1 MRTEPARRLL
11 DLPRSSF
18 ATMGSSIAHLA
29 GSGEDVVNLCQGNPD
44 LPTPPHIVEA
54 LRREVLDPA
63 THRYPAFS
71 GLLEL
76 KAAIA
81 QWYAVNHGVELDPG
95 TEVAILFGAKAGLV
109 EISQCF
115 LNPGDVC
122 LMPDPAFP
130 DYWAGVVLARARM
143 HPLPLL
149 EGNGFLPDYGAL
161 DPAVA
166 DEAKLM
172 FLNYPNNPTS
182 VTAPP
187 EFYERTVRFAAEH
200 EVIVASDFAYGGL
213 SLDGEPPVSFLA
225 AAGAKE
231 VGVEF
236 ISLSKMFNMA
246 GWRIGA
252 VVGNREV
259 IAAVDL
265 IQEHYYVSL
274 PPFIQRA
281 AVTALTGPQ
290 DCVHELSAIYERR
303 RDVFVAGL
311 REAGW
316 QLDVPRSI
324 FAWLPLPEGAADSV
338 AFADELLHRA
348 KVAVAPGRWFG
359 EHGEGYVRVSL
370 LAPEDR
376 LREAVA
382 RIADFSKHPPRKGT
396 RP

>member
-18 ATMGSSIAHLA
+18 ATTAGKIAELVEA
-29 GSGEDVVNLCQGNPD
+29 GEDVVNLCQGNPD

-71 GLLEL
+71 GMLEL

-81 QWYAVNHGVELDPG
+81 GWYATHHQVQLDPE

-130 DYWAGVVLARARM
+130 DYWAGAVLAGARM

-149 EGNGFLPDYGAL
+149 RENGFLPDYDAL
-161 DPAVA
+161 DPAVLGA
-166 DEAKLM
+166 ARLM

-200 EVIVASDFAYGGL
+200 DIIVASDFAYGALALG
-213 SLDGEPPVSFLA
+213 GAAPVSFLR
-225 AAGAKE
+225 AAGAKD

-236 ISLSKMFNMA
+236 ISLSKTFNMA
-246 GWRIGA
+246 GWRVGA

-259 IAAVDL
+259 ISAINL

-281 AVTALTGPQ
+281 ATAALTGPQ
-290 DCVHELSAIYERR
+290 TCVHELSEVYARR

-311 REAGW
+311 RDAGW
-316 QLDVPRSI
+316 HLDVPRSI
-324 FAWLPLPEGAADSV
+324 FAWLPVPGGGGSV
-338 AFADELLHRA
+338 AFADELLRKA
-348 KVAVAPGRWFG
+348 NVAVAPGRWFG

-376 LREAVA
+376 LREAVGRLSA
-382 RIADFSKHPPRKGT
+382 TLGEQ
-396 RP
+396 

>member
-18 ATMGSSIAHLA
+18 ATMASGIARLVEA
-29 GSGEDVVNLCQGNPD
+29 GEDVVNLCQGNPD

-54 LRREVLDPA
+54 LRRAALDPA

-81 QWYAVNHGVELDPG
+81 RWYAANHRVDLDPE

-149 EGNGFLPDYGAL
+149 KANGFLPDYGAL

-166 DEAKLM
+166 DAAKLM

-182 VTAPP
+182 ATAPP

-200 EVIVASDFAYGGL
+200 EVIVASDFAYGALGL
-213 SLDGEPPVSFLA
+213 GGDTPVSFLET
-225 AAGAKE
+225 AGAKD

-236 ISLSKMFNMA
+236 ISLSKMYNMA

-252 VVGNREV
+252 VVGNRDV
-259 IAAVDL
+259 IAAINL

-290 DCVHELSAIYERR
+290 DCVHELSRIYERR
-303 RDVFVAGL
+303 RDVLVAGL
-311 REAGW
+311 REAGL
-316 QLDVPRSI
+316 QLDTPRSI
-324 FAWLPLPEGAADSV
+324 FAWVPLPEGASSA
-338 AFADELLHRA
+338 AYADELLHRA

-382 RIADFSKHPPRKGT
+382 RIADFGRTHT
-396 RP
+396 RNTHH

>member
-1 MRTEPARRLL
+1 MRTEPAHRLL
-11 DLPRSSF
+11 GLPRSSF
-18 ATMGSSIAHLA
+18 ATTAGRIAELVEA
-29 GSGEDVVNLCQGNPD
+29 GEDVVNLCQGNPD

-54 LRREVLDPA
+54 LRQEVLDPA

-71 GLLEL
+71 GMLEL

-81 QWYAVNHGVELDPG
+81 GWYAAHHQVQLDPEA
-95 TEVAILFGAKAGLV
+95 EVAILFGAKAGLV

-130 DYWAGVVLARARM
+130 DYWAGVVLAGARM

-149 EGNGFLPDYGAL
+149 RENGFLPDYDAL
-161 DPAVA
+161 DPAVLRA
-166 DEAKLM
+166 ARLM

-187 EFYERTVRFAAEH
+187 EFYERTVEFAAEH
-200 EVIVASDFAYGGL
+200 DVIVASDFAYGALALG
-213 SLDGEPPVSFLA
+213 GPAPVSFLR

-246 GWRIGA
+246 GWRVGA
-252 VVGNREV
+252 VVGNRDV
-259 IAAVDL
+259 ISAINL

-281 AVTALTGPQ
+281 AVAALTGPQ
-290 DCVHELSAIYERR
+290 TCVHELSEIYARR

-311 REAGW
+311 RDAGW
-316 QLDVPRSI
+316 HLDVPRSI
-324 FAWLPLPEGAADSV
+324 FAWLPVPGGGGSV
-338 AFADELLHRA
+338 AFADELLR
-348 KVAVAPGRWFG
+348 KVNVAVAPGRWFG

-376 LREAVA
+376 LREAVE
-382 RIADFSKHPPRKGT
+382 RLSTTWGKP
-396 RP
+396 

>member
-1 MRTEPARRLL
+1 MKTEFARRLL

-18 ATMGSSIAHLA
+18 ATTVSRIDQLVKA
-29 GSGEDVVNLCQGNPD
+29 GENVVNLCQGNPD

-71 GLLEL
+71 GLLDL
-76 KAAIA
+76 KAAVA
-81 QWYAVNHGVELDPG
+81 QWYATRYQVHLDPES
-95 TEVAILFGAKAGLV
+95 EVAILFGAKAGLV
-109 EISQCF
+109 EISQCL

-130 DYWAGVVLARARM
+130 DYWSGVVLARARM
-143 HPLPLL
+143 HAMPLL
-149 EGNGFLPDYGAL
+149 RENDFLPDYSAL
-161 DPAVA
+161 DPATR
-166 DEAKLM
+166 DRAKLM

-187 EFYERTVRFAAEH
+187 EFYEDTVRFAARNQ
-200 EVIVASDFAYGGL
+200 VVVASDFAYAALGF
-213 SLDGEPPVSFLA
+213 DGRAPCSFLQTD
-225 AAGAKE
+225 GAME

-252 VVGNREV
+252 VVGNPDV
-259 IAAVDL
+259 VAAINL
-265 IQEHYYVSL
+265 LQEHYYVSL
-274 PPFIQRA
+274 PSFIQRA
-281 AVTALTGPQ
+281 AAVALTGPQ
-290 DCVHELSAIYERR
+290 DCVEELARTYERR
-303 RDVFVAGL
+303 RDVFVAGV
-311 REAGW
+311 RDAGW
-316 QLDVPRSI
+316 HIDPPQSI
-324 FAWLPLPEGAADSV
+324 FAWLPVPGGGSSS
-338 AFADELLHRA
+338 AFADDLLTRA

-376 LREAVA
+376 LKEAVI
-382 RIADFSKHPPRKGT
+382 RLADLRNGT
-396 RP
+396 HKDPDHD

>member
-1 MRTEPARRLL
+1 MTELAQRLL

-18 ATMGSSIAHLA
+18 ATTTGRIDQLIGA
-29 GSGEDVVNLCQGNPD
+29 GEDVVNLCQGNPD

-54 LRREVLDPA
+54 LREEVLDPA
-63 THRYPAFS
+63 THRYPSFS

-76 KAAIA
+76 KAAVA
-81 QWYAVNHGVELDPG
+81 QWYVDNYSVRLDPEK
-95 TEVAILFGAKAGLV
+95 EVAILFGAKAGLV

-130 DYWAGVVLARARM
+130 DYWAGVVLARAHM
-143 HPLPLL
+143 HTVPLRR
-149 EGNGFLPDYGAL
+149 ENNFLPDYSAL
-161 DPAVA
+161 DPAVC
-166 DEAKLM
+166 DRAKLM

-182 VTAPP
+182 VTAPV
-187 EFYERTVRFAAEH
+187 EFYEDTVRFAAKH
-200 EVIVASDFAYGGL
+200 KVIVASDFAYAALGF
-213 SLDGEPPVSFLA
+213 DGQAPVSFLQA
-225 AAGAKE
+225 YGAKE

-252 VVGNREV
+252 VVGNPDV
-259 IAAVDL
+259 IAAINL

-281 AVTALTGPQ
+281 AAAALSGPQ
-290 DCVHELSAIYERR
+290 ECVHELSKIYERR
-303 RDVFVAGL
+303 RDIFVAGV
-311 REAGW
+311 RAAGW
-316 QLDVPRSI
+316 DVEVPRSI
-324 FAWLPLPEGAADSV
+324 FAWLPIPGGGGSV
-338 AFADELLHRA
+338 AFADDLLTRA

-359 EHGEGYVRVSL
+359 KYGEGYVRVSL

-382 RIADFSKHPPRKGT
+382 RLAEF
-396 RP
+396 

>member
-1 MRTEPARRLL
+1 MRTETARRLR

-18 ATMGSSIAHLA
+18 ATTVARIDQLVAA
-29 GSGEDVVNLCQGNPD
+29 GEDVVNLCQGNPD

-63 THRYPAFS
+63 THRYGSFS

-76 KAAIA
+76 KAAIGD
-81 QWYAVNHGVELDPG
+81 WYAAHHKVRLDPE

-115 LNPGDVC
+115 LDPGDVC

-130 DYWAGVVLARARM
+130 DYWAGVVLARADMR
-143 HPLPLL
+143 PLPLRR
-149 EGNGFLPDYGAL
+149 ENGFLPDYTEL
-161 DPAVA
+161 DPVTRAQ
-166 DEAKLM
+166 AKLM

-187 EFYERTVRFAAEH
+187 DFYTETVRFAAEH
-200 EVIVASDFAYGGL
+200 QVIVASDFAYGALGF
-213 SLDGEPPVSFLA
+213 DGERPVSFLETD
-225 AAGAKE
+225 GAKD

-252 VVGNREV
+252 VVGNRDV
-259 IAAVDL
+259 IAAINL
-265 IQEHYYVSL
+265 LQEHYYVSL

-281 AVTALTGPQ
+281 AVEALTGPQ
-290 DCVHELSAIYERR
+290 DCVDELTAVYERR
-303 RDVFVAGL
+303 RDLFVAGV
-311 REAGW
+311 RDAGW
-316 QLDVPRSI
+316 PVDVPRSI
-324 FAWLPLPEGAADSV
+324 FAWLPIPGRRKSAE
-338 AFADELLHRA
+338 FADDLLTRA
-348 KVAVAPGRWFG
+348 RVAVAPGHWFG

-370 LAPEDR
+370 LAPEER

-382 RIADFSKHPPRKGT
+382 RLAAFSRTTGDLL
-396 RP
+396 

>member
-1 MRTEPARRLL
+1 MRTEPAQRLL
-11 DLPRSSF
+11 GLPRSSF
-18 ATMGSSIAHLA
+18 AMTAGRIAELVEA
-29 GSGEDVVNLCQGNPD
+29 GEDVVNLCQGNPD

-54 LRREVLDPA
+54 LRQEVLDPA

-71 GLLEL
+71 GMLEL

-81 QWYAVNHGVELDPG
+81 GWYAAHHQVQLDPE

-130 DYWAGVVLARARM
+130 DYWAGAVLAGARM

-149 EGNGFLPDYGAL
+149 RENGFLPDYDVI
-161 DPAVA
+161 DPAVLGA
-166 DEAKLM
+166 ARLM

-187 EFYERTVRFAAEH
+187 EFYERTVEFAAEH
-200 EVIVASDFAYGGL
+200 DVIVASDFAYGALALG
-213 SLDGEPPVSFLA
+213 GPVPVSFLR

-246 GWRIGA
+246 GWRVGA
-252 VVGNREV
+252 VVGNRDV
-259 IAAVDL
+259 IAAINL

-290 DCVHELSAIYERR
+290 TCVHELSEVYARR

-311 REAGW
+311 RDAGW
-316 QLDVPRSI
+316 HLDVPRSI
-324 FAWLPLPEGAADSV
+324 FAWLPVPGGGGSV
-338 AFADELLHRA
+338 AFADELLR
-348 KVAVAPGRWFG
+348 KVNVAVAPGRWFG

-376 LREAVA
+376 LREAVE
-382 RIADFSKHPPRKGT
+382 RLSTTLGEP
-396 RP
+396 

>member
-1 MRTEPARRLL
+1 MQMEIAHRLR

-18 ATMGSSIAHLA
+18 ATTLA
-29 GSGEDVVNLCQGNPD
+29 KIDRLVRAGEDVVNLCQGNPD
-44 LPTPPHIVEA
+44 LPTPPHIVES
-54 LRREVLDPA
+54 LRSEVLDPA

-71 GLLEL
+71 GMPEL
-76 KAAIA
+76 KVAIA
-81 QWYAVNHGVELDPG
+81 TWYATNYQVQLDPE

-130 DYWAGVVLARARM
+130 DYWAGVVLARAHM
-143 HPLPLL
+143 HSLPLRKK
-149 EGNGFLPDYGAL
+149 NDFLPDYSTLSPAL
-161 DPAVA
+161 CDR
-166 DEAKLM
+166 AKLM

-182 VTAPP
+182 VTAPL
-187 EFYERTVRFAAEH
+187 EFYESTVQFAAKH
-200 EVIVASDFAYGGL
+200 GVIVAADFAYGAL
-213 SLDGEPPVSFLA
+213 CFDGEVPISFLQA
-225 AAGAKE
+225 TGAKE

-252 VVGNREV
+252 VVGNRHV
-259 IAAVDL
+259 VAAIDL

-274 PPFIQRA
+274 PAFIQRA
-281 AVTALTGPQ
+281 AITALTGPQ
-290 DCVHELSAIYERR
+290 DCVRELSKTYEHR
-303 RDVFVAGL
+303 RDIFVAGM
-311 REAGW
+311 RDAGW
-316 QLDVPRSI
+316 HIDVPRSI
-324 FAWLPLPEGAADSV
+324 FAWLPIPGDEGSIE
-338 AFADELLHRA
+338 FADELLSRA
-348 KVAVAPGRWFG
+348 KVAFAPGRWFG

-382 RIADFSKHPPRKGT
+382 RLA
-396 RP
+396 

>member
-1 MRTEPARRLL
+1 MKTEFAQRLQ

-18 ATMGSSIAHLA
+18 ATTVGRIDQLVAA
-29 GSGEDVVNLCQGNPD
+29 GEDVVNLCQGNPD

-54 LRREVLDPA
+54 LRREVLDPG
-63 THRYPAFS
+63 THRYPSFS

-81 QWYAVNHGVELDPG
+81 QWYEANHQVKLDPE

-130 DYWAGVVLARARM
+130 DYWAGVVLARAHM

-149 EGNGFLPDYGAL
+149 RENGFLPDYTAL
-161 DPAVA
+161 DAA
-166 DEAKLM
+166 TCERAKLM

-187 EFYERTVRFAAEH
+187 EFYEDTVRFAAEH
-200 EVIVASDFAYGGL
+200 DVIVASDFAYGALGF
-213 SLDGEPPVSFLA
+213 DGQVPASFLA
-225 AAGAKE
+225 TEGAKD

-252 VVGNREV
+252 VVGNPDV
-259 IAAVDL
+259 VAAINL

-281 AVTALTGPQ
+281 GVAALSGPQ
-290 DCVHELSAIYERR
+290 DCVRELTGIYERR
-303 RDVFVAGL
+303 RDIFVAGV
-311 REAGW
+311 REAGHRI
-316 QLDVPRSI
+316 DEPRSI
-324 FAWLPLPEGAADSV
+324 FAWLPIPGGGSSV
-338 AFADELLHRA
+338 AFADELLTRA

-359 EHGEGYVRVSL
+359 AHGEGYVRVSL
-370 LAPEDR
+370 LAPEER

-382 RIADFSKHPPRKGT
+382 RLSAFWNATEEGT
-396 RP
+396 PHD